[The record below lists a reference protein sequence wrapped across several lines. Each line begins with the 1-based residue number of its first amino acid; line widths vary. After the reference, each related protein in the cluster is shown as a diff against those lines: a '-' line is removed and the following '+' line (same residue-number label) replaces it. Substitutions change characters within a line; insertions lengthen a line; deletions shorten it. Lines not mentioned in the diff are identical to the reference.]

1 MPIIKNLILKGIKK
15 DQYEKYLELIPELKS
30 EKNEKL
36 VMITLTIIAAIILG
50 VFAINPTLS
59 TITNLQKQVDD
70 SKFFESKLSE
80 KITNLSN
87 LNQQYQ
93 NIQNDLP
100 LVFDAVPKNSDIATL
115 AATLQSITNNSKV
128 KLINLQI
135 QKAEISKKAVS
146 SKEYSTYE
154 FSATCEG
161 NYQDL
166 ILFLNNSINFQRIL
180 TINSISVVKST
191 TSTGIALQI
200 SISGNA
206 YFKP

>member
-135 QKAEISKKAVS
+135 QKAEISKKG
-146 SKEYSTYE
+146 E
-154 FSATCEG
+154 F
-161 NYQDL
+161 
-166 ILFLNNSINFQRIL
+166 FH
-180 TINSISVVKST
+180 
-191 TSTGIALQI
+191 
-200 SISGNA
+200 
-206 YFKP
+206 

>member
-115 AATLQSITNNSKV
+115 AATLQAITNNSKV